1 VKINKHTVSIY
12 DMPISNSETDSIR
25 VSKVRRR
32 HLVKKDITF
41 TSGKSSSL
49 FFTMHNVFKNRK
61 TFSILRWLYEHEEG
75 LRVEDVI
82 AGFNLSRASAF
93 RYCRMLADAQ
103 VVDRTWDVAE
113 KDDRAYAKNRFVIN
127 EYGKE
132 LLNALLSLEKGIQT

>member
-1 VKINKHTVSIY
+1 
-12 DMPISNSETDSIR
+12 MPISNSETDSIR

-61 TFSILRWLYEHEEG
+61 TFSILRWLYEHKEG
-75 LRVEDVI
+75 LRVDDVI

-93 RYCRMLADAQ
+93 RYCRMLADAK
-103 VVDRTWDVAE
+103 VVDRTWDVAT

-132 LLNALLSLEKGIQT
+132 LLNALLSLEKGIWS